1 MLPKFLRRIAMDL
14 LTTTT
19 LPPNLRSAIARRELV
34 AEQILFRQGDS
45 ASALFV
51 VQTGRLKI
59 VSHTPER
66 RLVTLQVARPGDSF
80 GESALF
86 SDYYPY
92 TAIAE
97 VPSQVLIYPKQP
109 LLAALRQHLDLAE
122 DFIALLVKQNLVLM
136 TQLELRD
143 IRAAHRRVLHYLHH
157 LTNPDTPNVVRF
169 DRPLKNIAI
178 DLGLTPATL
187 SRALTRL
194 EQEGIIT
201 REQNII
207 TLQKSSAA

>member
-1 MLPKFLRRIAMDL
+1 MDL
-14 LTTTT
+14 LTPTT
-19 LPPNLRSAIARRELV
+19 LPPDLRGVIVRRELV
-34 AEQILFRQGDS
+34 AEQILFRHGDS

-66 RLVTLQVARPGDSF
+66 RLVTLQVVRPGDSF

-86 SDYYPY
+86 LDHYPY

-122 DFIALLVKQNLVLM
+122 DIMALLVKQNLALM

-143 IRAAHRRVLHYLHH
+143 IRAAHRRVLQYLHYLTH
-157 LTNPDTPNVVRF
+157 PDTPNLVRF

-194 EQEGIIT
+194 EQEGTIT

-207 TLQKSSAA
+207 TLQKPFAA